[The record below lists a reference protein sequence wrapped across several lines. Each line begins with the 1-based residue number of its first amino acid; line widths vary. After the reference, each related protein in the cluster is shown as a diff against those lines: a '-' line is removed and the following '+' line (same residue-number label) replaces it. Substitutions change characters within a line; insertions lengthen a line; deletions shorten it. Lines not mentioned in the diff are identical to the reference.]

1 MKLGDG
7 YVGVDF
13 TTIRYFCSSMNEDFL
28 SKCFQIVLLIEL
40 AKSETHTHTH
50 TLSLQC
56 WGSECGW
63 YGWSLVEWHPPQ
75 DFSLV
80 GQSRGGGG

>member
-1 MKLGDG
+1 M
-7 YVGVDF
+7 GVDF

-50 TLSLQC
+50 THSLSSA
-56 WGSECGW
+56 GVVS
-63 YGWSLVEWHPPQ
+63 V
-75 DFSLV
+75 V
-80 GQSRGGGG
+80 GTDGPWLSGIHRRISA